1 MHSSLFIAA
10 LAGGVFTFVY
20 LYIFH
25 FDQHTENELV
35 RLTFYW
41 APLLLFG
48 ISGLVCIRLKGVSQ
62 PLVFAAVATLIG
74 VLALA
79 VFLMSFFL
87 S

>member
-1 MHSSLFIAA
+1 MYLSLFIAA
-10 LAGGVFTFVY
+10 LAGGILTFVY
-20 LYIFH
+20 LYVVH
-25 FDQHTENELV
+25 FDQYTEEELV

-41 APLLLFG
+41 VPPLLFG
-48 ISGLVCIRLKGVSQ
+48 IFGLVGNQLKGISQ

-79 VFLMSFFL
+79 VFLMTFFL